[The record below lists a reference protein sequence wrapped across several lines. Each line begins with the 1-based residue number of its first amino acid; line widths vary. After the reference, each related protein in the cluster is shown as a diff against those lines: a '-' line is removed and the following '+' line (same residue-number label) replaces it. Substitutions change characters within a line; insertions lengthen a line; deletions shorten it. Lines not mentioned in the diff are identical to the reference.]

1 MSAAGPETAPR
12 CLVCDVE
19 LELPAGGGRT
29 PRFCSGAHRARYNR
43 DQSHRSAPRPPA
55 TSVTAPAVAEFEAA
69 VGTVASAGRR
79 LVEAATA
86 STALSA
92 ELAREVARADQA
104 EADRDAAI
112 RAHTGMRGQVDA
124 LHAAVGALRAQ
135 LAAEKELRGR
145 ITADRDRLAAPG
157 R

>member
-1 MSAAGPETAPR
+1 MSTAEPEAAPR

-43 DQSHRSAPRPPA
+43 DQSHRSAPRPPT
-55 TSVTAPAVAEFEAA
+55 TSVTAPVVAEFEAA
-69 VGTVASAGRR
+69 VGSVATAGSR

-86 STALSA
+86 STALRA
-92 ELAREVARADQA
+92 ELAHEVARADQA

-112 RAHTGMRGQVDA
+112 RAHAGLRGQVDA
-124 LHAAVGALRAQ
+124 LHAAVDALRAQ
-135 LAAEKELRGR
+135 LAAEEKLRGR
-145 ITADRDRLAAPG
+145 IAADRDR
-157 R
+157 